1 MKKALVLTIAL
12 IILSISG
19 MAFAFAD
26 INAARDQ
33 VVLTKNVKYGD
44 DSAVEKL
51 EVHVRTHYDYHL
63 FWDTVYQT
71 DKESV
76 QTNFLFSHAQAYD
89 NPPMEYSGAQM
100 EIDIEYGFGPI
111 LGNKQQSIK
120 AAYNE
125 LIDRTPAGTEGSA
138 TIRLKDYYDF
148 YPFMFTLDVPGY
160 TLTWGSDFST
170 NFTPEPGTETYI
182 ILEFLN
188 FFRIPVIDDQT
199 IDIYVTKSADGSI
212 GGYGRGDTDSDA
224 FYIWTLSALTDQ
236 ACYFTFNT
244 HTKNGNVV
252 DTSFIPGGYGIYNFP
267 YKENGVPK
275 DGMNPSGIL
284 FGELSMVY
292 SLNPEDRVFDLNTNP
307 DKTKLLLLT
316 EENKVCVLTVI
327 DIETMKPLQRLEL
340 AELGEDESVWNVFY
354 YDDFFTILLPDNRM
368 ILLDVDKDGEYV
380 HRFTV
385 NLYDEENKLFLP
397 SYIAAMDWN
406 GEKLVLSDFLYNSYD
421 WDNRDYPKYCGFY
434 LAVYDETG
442 LLFYGEYLSSLDAGN
457 DLNNHINSCRRMDH
471 SPLAVRWMD

>member
-44 DSAVEKL
+44 DSAAEKL
-51 EVHVRTHYDYHL
+51 EVQVRTHYDYHL

-76 QTNFLFSHAQAYD
+76 QTNYLFSHTQVYE
-89 NPPMEYSGAQM
+89 NPPMEYSGVDMQTYY
-100 EIDIEYGFGPI
+100 EPG
-111 LGNKQQSIK
+111 IK
-120 AAYNE
+120 VAYKE
-125 LIDRTPAGTEGSA
+125 LFDRTPAGTEGST

-148 YPFMFTLDVPGY
+148 YPMLFTLDIPGV
-160 TLTWGSDFST
+160 TLNWSSDFYIDPV
-170 NFTPEPGTETYI
+170 PEPETESYF

-188 FFRIPVIDDQT
+188 FFRVPVIDDET
-199 IDIYVTKSADGSI
+199 IHISVTKTADGDI
-212 GGYGRGDTDSDA
+212 GGYGSGNTESDT
-224 FYIWTLSALTDQ
+224 FYIRTWSTFTDN
-236 ACYFTFNT
+236 ACYFTFDT
-244 HTKNGNVV
+244 HTKYGNVV
-252 DTSFIPGGYGIYNFP
+252 DTSFIPGGYGIYSFS
-267 YKENGVPK
+267 YKVDGIMK
-275 DGMNPSGIL
+275 DAMNPSGVL
-284 FGELSMVY
+284 FSELSMVY
-292 SLNPEDRVFDLNTNP
+292 SLDPKNKVLDLFTNP
-307 DKTKLLLLT
+307 SQTKLLLLT
-316 EENKVCVLTVI
+316 AENKVCVLTVI
-327 DIETMKPLQRLEL
+327 DVETMKPLQRIEL
-340 AELGEDESVWNVFY
+340 AALGEDESVWNVYY
-354 YDDFFTILLPDNRM
+354 YDDFLTILLPENQL
-368 ILLDVDKDGEYV
+368 IAVEVNEDGEYV